1 MRKRILVVEDDE
13 KSRRL
18 LTDVL
23 GHHGYDVA
31 AFDSGER
38 GLHDARRSPPAAAL
52 LDIQLPGLS
61 GFDVLAALRAAA
73 TGPYVPVVAVT
84 ASVMDHDR
92 RRILAAGFDAY
103 VAKPVNIRELL
114 ETLHDLLTKGAP

>member
-1 MRKRILVVEDDE
+1 MARRILIVEDDE

-23 GHHGYDVA
+23 GYHGYDVA
-31 AFDSGER
+31 AFESGEE
-38 GLHDARRSPPAAAL
+38 GLERARSVAPDAAL
-52 LDIQLPGLS
+52 LDIQLPGIS
-61 GFDVLAALRAAA
+61 GFAVLAELRSWSDRRHL
-73 TGPYVPVVAVT
+73 PVVAVT

-92 RRILAAGFDAY
+92 KRILAAGFDAY

-114 ETLHDLLTKGAP
+114 QTLENLFSNVPA